1 LSGAGESTHEDPGA
15 APQAASGPRTATDII
30 RLLVDWCVETNVR
43 TAALRRVVAQAA
55 GVDADV
61 ARLELRQSARLL
73 HNFSQTAT
81 ALRDRHAL
89 RSGLSDHEAAAAIWA
104 LAHPQVYR
112 SLVLE
117 LDWSVGAYRE
127 WLANTLRATLF

>member
-1 LSGAGESTHEDPGA
+1 MRRTCAPPHCGGSSRRQPGWT
-15 APQAASGPRTATDII
+15 PTWLGSS
-30 RLLVDWCVETNVR
+30 
-43 TAALRRVVAQAA
+43 
-55 GVDADV
+55 
-61 ARLELRQSARLL
+61 LRQSARLL

-112 SLVLE
+112 SLVLD